1 MVPPLKKGG
10 KEEKKII
17 PFLPKGPAGDL
28 LLGTAVA
35 HLHVLAGRLGLIVA
49 IVAGVTK
56 AKH

>member
-1 MVPPLKKGG
+1 MVSLLKRAVMKR
-10 KEEKKII
+10 KKIL

-28 LLGTAVA
+28 LLGTAVT